1 MSKSQSEI
9 EVGAPAPVYLDCSA
23 TTPLEPAVAEEIRFY
38 LEDEYGNAG
47 SRTHEFGMRAKRRVQ
62 RAREQVA
69 RLASAEPDEVVFTS
83 GATEANNLAILGLR
97 EWADAEGRR
106 HFVTTA
112 IEHKAVLE
120 PMQALEQEGF
130 DVSYVGVSRD
140 GRISVDDVMAAVRP
154 ETALVSVMHVN
165 NETGMCQ
172 PVAELAE
179 RMADHD
185 AFLHVDAAQSFGKVT
200 DGVLSDLRVDL
211 VSVSAHKLFG
221 PKGVGA
227 LIARRRRYQR
237 PPLRPLMHG
246 GGQEAGLRPGTQPVA
261 LIAGLGIA
269 AELAER
275 DRDRRDTSVRAFR
288 DRALSSLSTLG
299 AELNGDPD
307 HGVPYIV
314 NASIPGVD
322 AEALMLALK
331 PFAAF
336 SNGSACT
343 SHSYTS
349 SHVLT
354 AMGYS
359 EERLA
364 SAIRLSWSHLTPEPD
379 WPAIVASATR
389 LRPQAPVV
397 TG

>member
-1 MSKSQSEI
+1 
-9 EVGAPAPVYLDCSA
+9 
-23 TTPLEPAVAEEIRFY
+23 
-38 LEDEYGNAG
+38 
-47 SRTHEFGMRAKRRVQ
+47 
-62 RAREQVA
+62 
-69 RLASAEPDEVVFTS
+69 
-83 GATEANNLAILGLR
+83 
-97 EWADAEGRR
+97 
-106 HFVTTA
+106 
-112 IEHKAVLE
+112 
-120 PMQALEQEGF
+120 MQALEQEGF
-130 DVSYVGVSRD
+130 DISYVGVSSD
-140 GRISVDDVMAAVRP
+140 GRVSVDDVMAAIRP

-172 PVAELAE
+172 PLAELAQ

-185 AFLHVDAAQSFGKVT
+185 AFLHVDAAQSFGKLT
-200 DGVLSDLRVDL
+200 DGVLNDPRIDLISL
-211 VSVSAHKLFG
+211 SAHKLFG

-227 LIARRRRYQR
+227 LIARRRRYHR

-261 LIAGLGIA
+261 LIAGLGTA

-275 DRDRRDTSVRAFR
+275 ERDRRDTSVRAFR
-288 DRALSSLSTLG
+288 DRALSSLGTLG
-299 AELNGDPD
+299 AEVNGDPD
-307 HGVPYIV
+307 HSVPHIV

-331 PFAAF
+331 PLAAF

-354 AMGYS
+354 AMGLS
-359 EERLA
+359 EERVA
-364 SAIRLSWSHLTPEPD
+364 GAIRLSWSHLTPEPD
-379 WPAIVASATR
+379 WPAIIAVAGR

-397 TG
+397 TS

>member
-1 MSKSQSEI
+1 MSKIQAEI
-9 EVGAPAPVYLDCSA
+9 QAGAPQPVYLDCSA
-23 TTPLEPAVAEEIRFY
+23 TTPLEPAVVEEIRFY

-62 RAREQVA
+62 RAREQVGRIA
-69 RLASAEPDEVVFTS
+69 GVEPDEVVFTS

-97 EWADAEGRR
+97 AWAETEGRR

-120 PMQALEQEGF
+120 PMQALEQGGF
-130 DVSYVGVSRD
+130 DISYVGISSD
-140 GRISVDDVMAAVRP
+140 GRVSVDDIMAAIRP

-165 NETGMCQ
+165 NETGIVQ
-172 PVAELAE
+172 PLAELVQ

-185 AFLHVDAAQSFGKVT
+185 AFLHVDAAQSFGKLA
-200 DGVLSDLRVDL
+200 DGALNDPRVDL
-211 VSVSAHKLFG
+211 ISLSAHKLFG

-227 LIARRRRYQR
+227 LIARRRRYHR

-261 LIAGLGIA
+261 LIAGLGTA

-275 DRDRRDTSVRAFR
+275 DRDRRDASVRAFR
-288 DRALSSLSTLG
+288 DRALSSLGTLG
-299 AELNGDPD
+299 AVVNGDRD
-307 HGVPYIV
+307 HSVPHIV

-331 PFAAF
+331 PLAAF

-354 AMGYS
+354 AMGLS
-359 EERLA
+359 EERVA
-364 SAIRLSWSHLTPEPD
+364 GAIRLSWSHLTPEPD
-379 WPAIVASATR
+379 WPAIVAVAGR

-397 TG
+397 TS

>member
-1 MSKSQSEI
+1 MSEPESTI
-9 EVGAPAPVYLDCSA
+9 DVAAPQPVYLDCSA

-62 RAREQVA
+62 LARGQVA

-97 EWADAEGRR
+97 GWAEAQERR

-130 DVSYVGVSRD
+130 DVSYVGVSST
-140 GRISVDDVMAAVRP
+140 GRVSVDDVMAAIRP

-165 NETGMCQ
+165 NETGICQ
-172 PVAELAE
+172 PLAELAQ
-179 RMADHD
+179 RMAEHD
-185 AFLHVDAAQSFGKVT
+185 AFLHVDAAQSFGKLA
-200 DGVLSDLRVDL
+200 DGVLNDLRIDL
-211 VSVSAHKLFG
+211 ISVSAHKLFG

-227 LIARRRRYQR
+227 LIARRRRYQQ

-261 LIAGLGIA
+261 LIAGLGTA

-275 DRDRRDTSVRAFR
+275 DRDGRDTAVRAFR
-288 DRALSSLSTLG
+288 DRTLSSLSTLG

-307 HGVPYIV
+307 HNVPHIV

-349 SHVLT
+349 SHVLN
-354 AMGYS
+354 AMGYA
-359 EERLA
+359 EERVA
-364 SAIRLSWSHLTPEPD
+364 GAIRLSWSHLTPEPD
-379 WPAIVASATR
+379 WPAIIAGAGR
-389 LRPQAPVV
+389 LRPRSPA
-397 TG
+397 TA

>member
-1 MSKSQSEI
+1 MSNSQTEI
-9 EVGAPAPVYLDCSA
+9 QPEASQPVYLDCSA

-97 EWADAEGRR
+97 GWAEAQERR

-120 PMQALEQEGF
+120 PMQALEREGF
-130 DVSYVGVSRD
+130 DVSYVGVSSD
-140 GRISVDDVMAAVRP
+140 GRVSVDDVMAAVRP

-165 NETGMCQ
+165 NETGICQ
-172 PVAELAE
+172 PLAELAQ
-179 RMADHD
+179 RMAGHD
-185 AFLHVDAAQSFGKVT
+185 VFLHVDAAQSFGKLP
-200 DGVLSDLRVDL
+200 DRVLNDLRIDL
-211 VSVSAHKLFG
+211 ISVSAHKLFG

-261 LIAGLGIA
+261 LIAGLGTA

-275 DRDRRDTSVRAFR
+275 DRDRRDTAVRAFR
-288 DRALSSLSTLG
+288 ERALSSLSTLG

-307 HGVPYIV
+307 HGVPHIV

-354 AMGYS
+354 AMGYP
-359 EERLA
+359 EERVA
-364 SAIRLSWSHLTPEPD
+364 GAIRLSWSHLTPEPD
-379 WPAIVASATR
+379 WPAIIAGAGR
-389 LRPQAPVV
+389 LRPRAPVV